1 MTAELLTTAEFVRT
15 VGFPGL
21 IFVIWYLFWRGE
33 KQKWELQLDQQNAL
47 RVIQKEK
54 EDADRKEHQHKW
66 NSMVQSYTDQIRQ
79 LIENFNSQQTRQYE
93 LMDRQAQAIE
103 LSSELLHKLTEKI
116 DIFIKNQKEE
126 NQDER
131 NSKVEG

>member
-1 MTAELLTTAEFVRT
+1 MTADLLSTAEFVRT

-116 DIFIKNQKEE
+116 DIFIKNQNKE